1 MIPKIEHIG
10 QSSSASWPKRI
21 RRWLDELFA
30 SQYDQLLERELL
42 QLRLERDRLF
52 ADLKANQEKLI
63 EVLATVKGIPLRQP
77 IQAAEKT
84 SSAIPTTS
92 WQKIQAEAIAE
103 NARAEAEDAEK
114 QKAAVKAKEN

>member
-1 MIPKIEHIG
+1 
-10 QSSSASWPKRI
+10 
-21 RRWLDELFA
+21 
-30 SQYDQLLERELL
+30 L